1 MLRNLKVIELAS
13 VLAGPSVGMFFAELG
28 ARVIK
33 IENPASGGDMT
44 RKWKLASED
53 PLKKTSAYF
62 ASVNYSKE
70 YMWLNLQVEKNL
82 EVLYAMIQEADVL
95 ICNWKKGDAEK
106 LKTDYHTLKK
116 INPSLIYGAITGYD
130 ETSGRVAY
138 DVVLQAETGW
148 MSMNGTPQSG
158 AVKIPVAI
166 IDLFAAHQL
175 KEGILVALLNRMQ
188 TGKGAKVTVSLFDA
202 AIASLANQ
210 ASNFLMENYLPQR
223 TGSLHPNI
231 APYGEILHSNDG
243 KQIILAVGTD
253 KQFESLCEVLE
264 IEKAETENLFSTNQ
278 LRVKNRTVLV
288 QLLQEKIQHY
298 KAEEILSLFHEKN
311 IPAGLIRNLEEVF
324 ALPAAKSLILA
335 DDTGKRVQSV
345 IFKIEN

>member
-1 MLRNLKVIELAS
+1 MLKNLKVIELAS
-13 VLAGPSVGMFFAELG
+13 VFAGPAVGMFFAELG

-44 RKWKLASED
+44 RKWKLASEN

-62 ASVNYSKE
+62 ASVNYGKE
-70 YMWLNLQVEKNL
+70 YMWLNLHEEKNL
-82 EVLYAMIQEADVL
+82 EVLYTMIKEADVL

-106 LKTDYHTLKK
+106 FKTDYHTLKK
-116 INPSLIYGAITGYD
+116 INPSLIYGAISGYD

-148 MSMNGTPQSG
+148 MSMNGTPHSG

-175 KEGILVALLNRMQ
+175 KEGILVALLNRTQ
-188 TGKGAKVTVSLFDA
+188 SGEGAKVTVSLFDA

-210 ASNFLMENYLPQR
+210 ASNFLMEKYIPQR

-231 APYGEILHSNDG
+231 APYGETLHTKDD

-253 KQFESLCEVLE
+253 KQFNALCEVLS
-264 IEKAETENLFSTNQ
+264 IEETENLFSTNQ
-278 LRVKNRTVLV
+278 LRVQNRTTLA

-298 KAEEILSLFHEKN
+298 TAEEILSLFQEKN

-324 ALPAAKSLILA
+324 ALPAAKKLILTN
-335 DDTGKRVQSV
+335 DTGSRVQSV